1 MSESLLAP
9 VLATL
14 HRSAVSLELLTCC
27 IGEAAT
33 VSRAGGA
40 PWPAV
45 HGVAAV
51 VKTGTLFPV
60 AGFLD
65 RGPDMDIRLART
77 LAGGEGVGMLDIYS
91 AEREEL
97 RVGPFSYL
105 PMRSVDIWLNQ
116 SDDFILQS
124 LTPCP
129 EVMADRE
136 GFVRQVEI
144 SLSFSISIYLS
155 I

>member
-1 MSESLLAP
+1 
-9 VLATL
+9 
-14 HRSAVSLELLTCC
+14 
-27 IGEAAT
+27 
-33 VSRAGGA
+33 
-40 PWPAV
+40 
-45 HGVAAV
+45 
-51 VKTGTLFPV
+51 
-60 AGFLD
+60 
-65 RGPDMDIRLART
+65 
-77 LAGGEGVGMLDIYS
+77 MLDIYS

-144 SLSFSISIYLS
+144 SLSFSLSISIYLS